1 MINYKVFEVGDGLT
15 SIFTQD
21 EFGTNVIHKS
31 IFDFGYSQVGLFRAI
46 NSKEYVDSKTLLISH
61 FHRDHYNAL
70 DKINDKSL
78 SIDSLIIPRLP
89 LNQTFANGIKSFL
102 AIQLFYLAESTGF
115 YETDLLK
122 LIQRKN
128 SCSFNVNR
136 KCTGETFTAS
146 NVDFNVIWPNTS
158 YLINIRSVRIALND
172 LANVVDENEDFRT
185 FYHEVLESR
194 FLNEDIT
201 EIVFDDLIE
210 EVRKFEIKLTKN
222 QRILIRKANSRLI
235 RAANDIC
242 LAFKDQDNSFLSLG
256 DLSNNALREL
266 FDVEFNTPIE
276 FEVIL
281 SAHHGTHY
289 TNHSNW
295 GNINSCIV
303 VHSNGKSMSRFYR
316 NEYSTFSRQHHKTD
330 IDKYFESRPIVRVC
344 RIAKISI

>member
-1 MINYKVFEVGDGLT
+1 MINYKVFNVGDGLT
-15 SIFTQD
+15 SVFVKKESEKSTA
-21 EFGTNVIHKS
+21 NKS
-31 IFDFGYSQVGLFRAI
+31 IFDFGYSQVVLFRAI
-46 NSKEYVDSKTLLISH
+46 NSNEYVDSKTLLISH

-78 SIDSLIIPRLP
+78 SIDNLIIPKLP

-146 NVDFNVIWPNTS
+146 NVVFNVIWPNIS
-158 YLINIRSVRIALND
+158 YLTNIKSVRIALRD

-185 FYHEVLESR
+185 FHHEVLESR

-201 EIVFDDLIE
+201 EIVFDDLVE
-210 EVRKFEIKLTKN
+210 EVRKFEIELTEN

-256 DLSNNALREL
+256 DLSNNALGEL
-266 FDVEFNTPIE
+266 FDVEFNLPIE

-289 TNHSNW
+289 TNHPNW
-295 GNINSCIV
+295 GNINSCFV
-303 VHSNGKSMSRFYR
+303 VHSNGTRMNGFYR
-316 NEYSTFSRQHHKTD
+316 NEYSTFSRQHHKTYD
-330 IDKYFESRPIVRVC
+330 NGHLESWPIVRSC
-344 RIAKISI
+344 RISRTLI